1 MISLPTVNKYM
12 LNELR
17 YELGKTP
24 SISSAVA
31 LKAVFPGCLL
41 TLAVMPF
48 SSIIAGWL
56 FYLTGSL
63 SVFYVA
69 THLRTVIAAKR
80 LLLIP
85 LCLLAI
91 GLTNLIWYHHYYQP
105 DSLLPYVYNAYRT
118 SAHAGILGAFTLLT
132 VLHLSQRSQLQ
143 RLHAY
148 MLVICVLALGYAFY
162 QAWFSGMHRI
172 GLVFGTATS
181 AAYFLTFI
189 GALSAQALL
198 KLDSP
203 HKYYLYLGHFLLVMV
218 AILLTETRAAIFVYP
233 IVGAT
238 ILLSEVRHNK
248 RLLIKAFVGS
258 AATLLLCLFLFQNTL
273 YQRVNDLINDIHS
286 YSMDNSMTSVG
297 ARIAMYQSGI
307 EAGEEALFG
316 QSAEQRAERI
326 VAQAKQ
332 ESELSGALG
341 YLNVHLH
348 NDVIDAFSL
357 KGLPGAILLVLLYA
371 SLFYFSCFVLRSH
384 LSAALLFALLM
395 YGLSDV
401 ILYSRD
407 MLIAWLMAFC
417 LGTTL
422 TGKWLKQK

>member
-1 MISLPTVNKYM
+1 M

-41 TLAVMPF
+41 TLAIMPF

-69 THLRTVIAAKR
+69 THLRTIIAAKR

-91 GLTNLIWYHHYYQP
+91 GLTNLIWYHHYYRP
-105 DSLLPYVYNAYRT
+105 DSLFPYVYNAYRT
-118 SAHAGILGAFTLLT
+118 SAHAGILGAFILLT
-132 VLHLSQRSQLQ
+132 VLHISQKNRHQPLFYII
-143 RLHAY
+143 A
-148 MLVICVLALGYAFY
+148 ICVLTLSYAFY
-162 QAWFSGMHRI
+162 QSLFSGMHRI
-172 GLVFGTATS
+172 ALVFGTATS

-198 KLDSP
+198 KLDSAY
-203 HKYYLYLGHFLLVMV
+203 KYYLYLGHFLLVTI
-218 AILLTETRAAIFVYP
+218 AIFLTETRAAIFVYP

-248 RLLIKAFVGS
+248 RLFIKAFIGS
-258 AATLLLCLFLFQNTL
+258 SATILLCLFLFQDTL
-273 YQRVNDLINDIHS
+273 HQRISDLINDIHS
-286 YSMDNSMTSVG
+286 YSMNNSMTSVG
-297 ARIAMYQSGI
+297 ARIAMYQSGL
-307 EAGEEALFG
+307 EAGEEALLG
-316 QSAEQRAERI
+316 QSAEQRAEHI
-326 VAQAKQ
+326 IAQAKQ
-332 ESELSGALG
+332 ESELSGAVG
-341 YLNVHLH
+341 YLDIHLH
-348 NDVIDAFSL
+348 NEVIDAFSL

-371 SLFYFSCFVLRSH
+371 SLFYFSFFVLRSH

-422 TGKWLKQK
+422 TGKWLKN

>member
-1 MISLPTVNKYM
+1 M

-17 YELGKTP
+17 YELSKTP
-24 SISSAVA
+24 SIGSAFA

-41 TLAVMPF
+41 TLAIMPF
-48 SSIIAGWL
+48 SSILAGWI

-69 THLRTVIAAKR
+69 THLKTVITAKR

-91 GLTNLIWYHHYYQP
+91 GLSNLIWYHHYYQP
-105 DSLLPYVYNAYRT
+105 DSLFPYVYNAYRT
-118 SAHAGILGAFTLLT
+118 SAHAGILGAFILLT
-132 VLHLSQRSQLQ
+132 TLHISQKKQKQPLFYII
-143 RLHAY
+143 A
-148 MLVICVLALGYAFY
+148 ICVLALGYAFY
-162 QAWFSGMHRI
+162 QACFSGMHRI
-172 GLVFGTATS
+172 GLAFGTATS

-198 KLDSP
+198 KLDSAY
-203 HKYYLYLGHFLLVMV
+203 KYYLYLGHFLLVTI

-248 RLLIKAFVGS
+248 HLFIKAFIGS
-258 AATLLLCLFLFQNTL
+258 SATILLCLFLFQDTL
-273 YQRVNDLINDIHS
+273 HQRVNDLINDVHS
-286 YSMDNSMTSVG
+286 YRLNNSMTSVG

-307 EAGEEALFG
+307 EAGEEALLG
-316 QSAEQRAERI
+316 QSAEQRAEHI
-326 VAQAKQ
+326 ITQAKQ
-332 ESELSGALG
+332 ESELSGAVG
-341 YLNVHLH
+341 YLDIHLH
-348 NDVIDAFSL
+348 NEVIDAFSL
-357 KGLPGAILLVLLYA
+357 KGLPGTILLILLYV
-371 SLFYFSCFVLRSH
+371 SLFYFSFFVLRSH

-422 TGKWLKQK
+422 TGKWLKK

>member
-12 LNELR
+12 LNELK

-41 TLAVMPF
+41 ILAIMPF

-63 SVFYVA
+63 SVFYVV
-69 THLRTVIAAKR
+69 THLRTVIAARR

-105 DSLLPYVYNAYRT
+105 DSLFPYVYNAYKT
-118 SAHAGILGAFTLLT
+118 SAHAGILGAFILLT
-132 VLHLSQRSQLQ
+132 TLHITQKKQKLPLFY
-143 RLHAY
+143 LIA
-148 MLVICVLALGYAFY
+148 ICVLTLGYAFY
-162 QAWFSGMHRI
+162 QSLFSGVHRI

-198 KLDSP
+198 KLDSAY
-203 HKYYLYLGHFLLVMV
+203 KYYLYLGHFLLVTI
-218 AILLTETRAAIFVYP
+218 AIFLTETRAAILVYP

-248 RLLIKAFVGS
+248 RLFIKAFIGS
-258 AATLLLCLFLFQNTL
+258 SATILLCLFLFQDTL
-273 YQRVNDLINDIHS
+273 HQRISDLINDIHS
-286 YSMDNSMTSVG
+286 YSMNNSMTSVG

-307 EAGEEALFG
+307 EAGEEALLG
-316 QSAEQRAERI
+316 QSAEQRAEHI
-326 VAQAKQ
+326 IAQAKQ
-332 ESELSGALG
+332 ESELSGALR

-348 NDVIDAFSL
+348 NEVIDAFSL

-371 SLFYFSCFVLRSH
+371 SLFYFSFFVLRSH

-422 TGKWLKQK
+422 TGKWLKN

>member
-1 MISLPTVNKYM
+1 M

-31 LKAVFPGCLL
+31 LKAVFPSCLL
-41 TLAVMPF
+41 TLAIMPF
-48 SSIIAGWL
+48 SSILAGWL
-56 FYLTGSL
+56 FYLTGLL

-69 THLRTVIAAKR
+69 THLRTIVVAKR
-80 LLLIP
+80 RLLIP

-91 GLTNLIWYHHYYQP
+91 GITNLIWYHHYYQP
-105 DSLLPYVYNAYRT
+105 DSLFPYVYNAYKT
-118 SAHAGILGAFTLLT
+118 SAHAGILGAFILLT
-132 VLHLSQRSQLQ
+132 ALHITQKQQKQSLFCII
-143 RLHAY
+143 A
-148 MLVICVLALGYAFY
+148 ICVLALGYAFY
-162 QAWFSGMHRI
+162 QSLFSGMHRI

-198 KLDSP
+198 KLDSTY
-203 HKYYLYLGHFLLVMV
+203 KYYLYLGHFLLVTV

-248 RLLIKAFVGS
+248 QLFVKALIGS
-258 AATLLLCLFLFQNTL
+258 VATLLLCLFLFQETIH
-273 YQRVNDLINDIHS
+273 QRVNDLFNDVHS
-286 YSMDNSMTSVG
+286 YSMNNSKTSVG
-297 ARIAMYQSGI
+297 ARIAMYQSGV
-307 EAGEEALFG
+307 EAGEEALLG
-316 QSAEQRAERI
+316 QSAEQRAEHI
-326 VAQAKQ
+326 IAQAKQ
-332 ESELSGALG
+332 ESELSGAVG
-341 YLNVHLH
+341 YLDIHLH
-348 NDVIDAFSL
+348 NEVIDAFSL

-371 SLFYFSCFVLRSH
+371 SLFYFSFFVLRSH
-384 LSAALLFALLM
+384 LSAALLFALIM

-422 TGKWLKQK
+422 TGKWLKPR

>member
-31 LKAVFPGCLL
+31 LKAVFPSCLL
-41 TLAVMPF
+41 TLAIMPF

-91 GLTNLIWYHHYYQP
+91 GLTNLIWYYQHYQP
-105 DSLLPYVYNAYRT
+105 DSLFPYVYNAYRT
-118 SAHAGILGAFTLLT
+118 SAHAGILGSFILLT
-132 VLHLSQRSQLQ
+132 ALHISQRKQQQSLF
-143 RLHAY
+143 Y
-148 MLVICVLALGYAFY
+148 IITICVFALGYAFY
-162 QAWFSGMHRI
+162 QSLFSGMHRI

-198 KLDSP
+198 KLDSAY
-203 HKYYLYLGHFLLVMV
+203 KYYLYLGHFLLVTI
-218 AILLTETRAAIFVYP
+218 AIFLTETRAAIFVYP

-248 RLLIKAFVGS
+248 RLFIKAFIGS
-258 AATLLLCLFLFQNTL
+258 SATILLCLFLFQDTL
-273 YQRVNDLINDIHS
+273 HQRISDLINDIHS
-286 YSMDNSMTSVG
+286 YSMNNSMTSVG

-307 EAGEEALFG
+307 EAGEEALLG
-316 QSAEQRAERI
+316 QSAEQRAEHI
-326 VAQAKQ
+326 IAQAKQ
-332 ESELSGALG
+332 ESELSGAVG
-341 YLNVHLH
+341 YLDIHLH
-348 NDVIDAFSL
+348 NEVIDAFSL

-371 SLFYFSCFVLRSH
+371 ALFYFSFFVLRSH

-407 MLIAWLMAFC
+407 MLIAWLMTFC

-422 TGKWLKQK
+422 TGKWLKN

>member
-41 TLAVMPF
+41 TLAIMPF

-69 THLRTVIAAKR
+69 THLKTVIAAKR

-105 DSLLPYVYNAYRT
+105 DSLFPYVYNAYRT
-118 SAHAGILGAFTLLT
+118 SAHAGILGAFILLT
-132 VLHLSQRSQLQ
+132 VLHISQKNRHQPFFYII
-143 RLHAY
+143 A
-148 MLVICVLALGYAFY
+148 ICVLTLSYAFY
-162 QAWFSGMHRI
+162 QSLFSGMHRI
-172 GLVFGTATS
+172 ALVFGTATS

-198 KLDSP
+198 KLDSAY
-203 HKYYLYLGHFLLVMV
+203 KYYLYLGHFLLVTI
-218 AILLTETRAAIFVYP
+218 AIFLTETRAAIFVYP

-248 RLLIKAFVGS
+248 RLFIKAFIGS
-258 AATLLLCLFLFQNTL
+258 SATLLLCLFLFQDTL
-273 YQRVNDLINDIHS
+273 HQRISDLINDIHS
-286 YSMDNSMTSVG
+286 YSMNNSMTSVG

-307 EAGEEALFG
+307 EAGEEALLG
-316 QSAEQRAERI
+316 QSAEQRAEHI
-326 VAQAKQ
+326 IAQAKQ
-332 ESELSGALG
+332 ESELSGAVG
-341 YLNVHLH
+341 YLDIHLH
-348 NDVIDAFSL
+348 NEVIDAFSL

-371 SLFYFSCFVLRSH
+371 SLFYFSFFVLRSH

-422 TGKWLKQK
+422 TGKWLKN

>member
-1 MISLPTVNKYM
+1 M

-41 TLAVMPF
+41 TLAIMPF

-69 THLRTVIAAKR
+69 THLRTIIAAKR

-85 LCLLAI
+85 LFLLAI

-105 DSLLPYVYNAYRT
+105 DSLFPYVYNAYRT
-118 SAHAGILGAFTLLT
+118 SAHAGILGAFILLT
-132 VLHLSQRSQLQ
+132 ALHITPKKQKLSLFYII
-143 RLHAY
+143 A
-148 MLVICVLALGYAFY
+148 ICVLTLSYAFY
-162 QAWFSGMHRI
+162 QSLFSGMHRI

-198 KLDSP
+198 KLDSAY
-203 HKYYLYLGHFLLVMV
+203 KYYLYLGHFLLVTV
-218 AILLTETRAAIFVYP
+218 AILLTETRAAILVYP

-248 RLLIKAFVGS
+248 RLFIKAFTGS
-258 AATLLLCLFLFQNTL
+258 SATVLLCLFLFQNTL
-273 YQRVNDLINDIHS
+273 HQRVSDLINDIHS
-286 YSMDNSMTSVG
+286 YSMNNSMTSVG

-307 EAGEEALFG
+307 EAGEEALLG
-316 QSAEQRAERI
+316 QSAEQRAEHI
-326 VAQAKQ
+326 IAQAKQ
-332 ESELSGALG
+332 EAGLSGAVG
-341 YLNVHLH
+341 YLNIHLH

-357 KGLPGAILLVLLYA
+357 KGLPGAILIVLLYA
-371 SLFYFSCFVLRSH
+371 SLFYFSFFVLRSH

-422 TGKWLKQK
+422 TGKWLKK

>member
-1 MISLPTVNKYM
+1 M

-41 TLAVMPF
+41 TLAIMPF

-69 THLRTVIAAKR
+69 THLRTIIAAKR

-85 LCLLAI
+85 LFLLAI
-91 GLTNLIWYHHYYQP
+91 GLTNLIWYHHYYQT
-105 DSLLPYVYNAYRT
+105 DSLFPYVYNAYRT
-118 SAHAGILGAFTLLT
+118 SAHAGILGAFILLT
-132 VLHLSQRSQLQ
+132 ALHITPKKQKLSLFYII
-143 RLHAY
+143 A
-148 MLVICVLALGYAFY
+148 ICVLTLSYAFY
-162 QAWFSGMHRI
+162 QSLFSGMHRI

-198 KLDSP
+198 KLDSAY
-203 HKYYLYLGHFLLVMV
+203 KYYLYLGHFLLVTV
-218 AILLTETRAAIFVYP
+218 AILLTETRAAILVYP

-248 RLLIKAFVGS
+248 RLFIKAFIGS
-258 AATLLLCLFLFQNTL
+258 SATVLLCLFLFQNTL
-273 YQRVNDLINDIHS
+273 HQRVSDLINDIHS
-286 YSMDNSMTSVG
+286 YSMNNSMTSVG

-307 EAGEEALFG
+307 EAGEEALLG
-316 QSAEQRAERI
+316 QSAEQRAEHI
-326 VAQAKQ
+326 IAQAKQ
-332 ESELSGALG
+332 EAELSGAVG
-341 YLNVHLH
+341 YLNIHLH

-357 KGLPGAILLVLLYA
+357 KGLPGAILIVLLYA
-371 SLFYFSCFVLRSH
+371 SLFYFSFFVLRSH

-422 TGKWLKQK
+422 TGKWLKK

>member
-1 MISLPTVNKYM
+1 M

-41 TLAVMPF
+41 TLAIMPF

-56 FYLTGSL
+56 FYLTSLL

-69 THLRTVIAAKR
+69 THLKTVIAAKR

-105 DSLLPYVYNAYRT
+105 DSLFPYVYNAYRT
-118 SAHAGILGAFTLLT
+118 SAHAGILGAFILLT
-132 VLHLSQRSQLQ
+132 VLHISQKNRHQPFFYII
-143 RLHAY
+143 A
-148 MLVICVLALGYAFY
+148 ICVLTLSYAFY
-162 QAWFSGMHRI
+162 QSLFSGMHRI
-172 GLVFGTATS
+172 ALVFGTATS

-198 KLDSP
+198 KLDSAY
-203 HKYYLYLGHFLLVMV
+203 KYYLYLGHFLLVTI
-218 AILLTETRAAIFVYP
+218 AIFLTETRAAIFVYP

-248 RLLIKAFVGS
+248 RLFIKAFIGS
-258 AATLLLCLFLFQNTL
+258 SATILLCLFLFQDTL
-273 YQRVNDLINDIHS
+273 HQRISDLINDIHS
-286 YSMDNSMTSVG
+286 YSMNNSMTSVG

-307 EAGEEALFG
+307 EAGEEALLG
-316 QSAEQRAERI
+316 QSAEQRAEHI
-326 VAQAKQ
+326 IAQAKQ
-332 ESELSGALG
+332 ESELSGAVG
-341 YLNVHLH
+341 YLDIHLH
-348 NDVIDAFSL
+348 NEVIDAFSL

-371 SLFYFSCFVLRSH
+371 SLFYFSFFVLRSH

-422 TGKWLKQK
+422 TGKWLKN

>member
-31 LKAVFPGCLL
+31 LTAVFPGCLL
-41 TLAVMPF
+41 TLAIMPF

-91 GLTNLIWYHHYYQP
+91 GLTNLIWYYQHYQP
-105 DSLLPYVYNAYRT
+105 DSLFPYVYNAYRT
-118 SAHAGILGAFTLLT
+118 SAHVGILGSFILLT
-132 VLHLSQRSQLQ
+132 ALHISQKNRQQPLFYII
-143 RLHAY
+143 A
-148 MLVICVLALGYAFY
+148 ICVLTLSYAFY
-162 QAWFSGMHRI
+162 QSLFSGMHRI
-172 GLVFGTATS
+172 ALVFGTATS

-198 KLDSP
+198 KLDSAY
-203 HKYYLYLGHFLLVMV
+203 KYYLYLGHFLLVTI
-218 AILLTETRAAIFVYP
+218 AIFLTETRAAIFVYP

-248 RLLIKAFVGS
+248 RLFIKAFIGS
-258 AATLLLCLFLFQNTL
+258 SATILLCLFLFQDTL
-273 YQRVNDLINDIHS
+273 HQRISDLINDIHS
-286 YSMDNSMTSVG
+286 YSMNNSMTSVG

-307 EAGEEALFG
+307 EAGEEALLG
-316 QSAEQRAERI
+316 QSAEQRAEHI
-326 VAQAKQ
+326 IAQAKQ
-332 ESELSGALG
+332 ESELSGALR

-348 NDVIDAFSL
+348 NEVIDAFSL

-371 SLFYFSCFVLRSH
+371 ALFYFSFFVLRSH

-422 TGKWLKQK
+422 TGKWLKPPR

>member
-1 MISLPTVNKYM
+1 M
-12 LNELR
+12 
-17 YELGKTP
+17 
-24 SISSAVA
+24 
-31 LKAVFPGCLL
+31 
-41 TLAVMPF
+41 
-48 SSIIAGWL
+48 
-56 FYLTGSL
+56 
-63 SVFYVA
+63 
-69 THLRTVIAAKR
+69 AKR

-105 DSLLPYVYNAYRT
+105 DSLFPYVYNAYRT
-118 SAHAGILGAFTLLT
+118 SAHAGILGAFILLT
-132 VLHLSQRSQLQ
+132 VLHISQKNRQQPLFYII
-143 RLHAY
+143 A
-148 MLVICVLALGYAFY
+148 ICVLTLSYAFY
-162 QAWFSGMHRI
+162 QSLFSGMHRI
-172 GLVFGTATS
+172 ALVFGTATS

-198 KLDSP
+198 KLDSAY
-203 HKYYLYLGHFLLVMV
+203 KYYLYLGHFLLVTI
-218 AILLTETRAAIFVYP
+218 AIFLTETRAAIFVYP

-248 RLLIKAFVGS
+248 RLFIKAFIGS
-258 AATLLLCLFLFQNTL
+258 SATILLCLFLFQDTL
-273 YQRVNDLINDIHS
+273 HQRISDLINDIHS
-286 YSMDNSMTSVG
+286 YSMNNSMTSVG

-307 EAGEEALFG
+307 EAGEEALLG
-316 QSAEQRAERI
+316 QSAEQRAEHI
-326 VAQAKQ
+326 IAQAKQ
-332 ESELSGALG
+332 ESELSGALR

-348 NDVIDAFSL
+348 NEVIDAFSL

-371 SLFYFSCFVLRSH
+371 ALFYFSFFVLRSH

-422 TGKWLKQK
+422 TGKWLKPR

>member
-1 MISLPTVNKYM
+1 M

-41 TLAVMPF
+41 TLAIMPF

-69 THLRTVIAAKR
+69 THLRTVIVAKR

-105 DSLLPYVYNAYRT
+105 DSLFPYVYNAYRT
-118 SAHAGILGAFTLLT
+118 SAHAGILGAFILLT
-132 VLHLSQRSQLQ
+132 VLHISQKNRQQPLFYII
-143 RLHAY
+143 A
-148 MLVICVLALGYAFY
+148 ICVLTLSYAFY
-162 QAWFSGMHRI
+162 QSLFSGMHRI
-172 GLVFGTATS
+172 ALVFGTATS

-198 KLDSP
+198 KLDSAY
-203 HKYYLYLGHFLLVMV
+203 KYYLYLGHFLLVTI
-218 AILLTETRAAIFVYP
+218 AIFLTETRAAIFVYP

-248 RLLIKAFVGS
+248 RLFIKAFIGS
-258 AATLLLCLFLFQNTL
+258 SATILLCLFLFQDTL
-273 YQRVNDLINDIHS
+273 HQRISDLINDIHS
-286 YSMDNSMTSVG
+286 YSMNNSMTSVG

-307 EAGEEALFG
+307 EAGEEALLG
-316 QSAEQRAERI
+316 QSTEQRAEHI
-326 VAQAKQ
+326 IAQAKQ
-332 ESELSGALG
+332 ESELSGAVG
-341 YLNVHLH
+341 YLDIHLH
-348 NDVIDAFSL
+348 NEVIDAFSL
-357 KGLPGAILLVLLYA
+357 KGLPGAILLMLLYA
-371 SLFYFSCFVLRSH
+371 ALFYFSFFVLRSH

-422 TGKWLKQK
+422 TGKWLKN

>member
-118 SAHAGILGAFTLLT
+118 SAHAGILGAFILLT
-132 VLHLSQRSQLQ
+132 VLHISQKNRQQ
-143 RLHAY
+143 PRFY
-148 MLVICVLALGYAFY
+148 IIVICVITLGYAFY
-162 QAWFSGMHRI
+162 QSLFSGMHRI

-198 KLDSP
+198 KLDSTY
-203 HKYYLYLGHFLLVMV
+203 KYYLYLGHFLLVTI

-238 ILLSEVRHNK
+238 ILLSEVRHSK
-248 RLLIKAFVGS
+248 PLFIKALVGS
-258 AATLLLCLFLFQNTL
+258 AATLLLCSFLFQETIH
-273 YQRVNDLINDIHS
+273 QRVNDLINDVHS
-286 YSMDNSMTSVG
+286 YSMNNSRTSVG

-307 EAGEEALFG
+307 EAGEEALLG

-326 VAQAKQ
+326 VAQAEQKPN
-332 ESELSGALG
+332 LAGAVE
-341 YLNVHLH
+341 YLDVHLH
-348 NDVIDAFSL
+348 NEVIDAFSL

-371 SLFYFSCFVLRSH
+371 SLFYFSFFILRSH

-407 MLIAWLMAFC
+407 MLIAWLMVFC

-422 TGKWLKQK
+422 TGKWLKN